1 MNSKESRRQ
10 MKSDPRNAFVAFRA
24 SCWTRL
30 IRDFVTG
37 REHFALTFDKAEEL
51 NEMVDVLAW
60 YVHDI
65 TPQRRK

>member
-10 MKSDPRNAFVAFRA
+10 MKSDPRNALVAFRA

-30 IRDFVTG
+30 IRD
-37 REHFALTFDKAEEL
+37 FALTFDKAEEL

-65 TPQRRK
+65 TPQQRK